1 MWKRSRNLTALGVA
15 VLLVTAACASSPE
28 INGAGTDQAAATEE
42 APTVEASGDYGRVIE
57 VEMTE
62 FAFAADSFEFSQGE
76 TIEFLITNSGVV
88 EHELRLSN
96 QVRVDEHLAGGHDDH
111 DDSAMTD
118 EEMAAMEDADDDHAD
133 DEADHVDEADDVF
146 VVLDAGE
153 TGTLVLTFPDNDHD
167 YTGVVCL
174 LPGHYEA
181 GMVTDLSYQT

>member
-28 INGAGTDQAAATEE
+28 INGAGTDQAAATEK

-62 FAFAADSFEFSQGE
+62 FAFAADSFEFSPGE
-76 TIEFLITNSGVV
+76 TVEFLVTNSGVV

-96 QVRVDEHLAGGHDDH
+96 QVRVDEHLAGGHDDDDH
-111 DDSAMTD
+111 DDEREAG
-118 EEMAAMEDADDDHAD
+118 A
-133 DEADHVDEADDVF
+133 EADHDEAEADHNEAEADDIF

-153 TGTLVLTFPDNDHD
+153 TGTLVFTFPDNDHD

-181 GMVTDLSYQT
+181 GMATDLSYQT

>member
-28 INGAGTDQAAATEE
+28 INGAGTDQAAATEK

-76 TIEFLITNSGVV
+76 T
-88 EHELRLSN
+88 LRLSN
-96 QVRVDEHLAGGHDDH
+96 QVRVDDHLAGDHDDH
-111 DDSAMTD
+111 DDIAMTD

-153 TGTLVLTFPDNDHD
+153 TGTLVFTFPDNDHD

>member
-1 MWKRSRNLTALGVA
+1 MCKRFRNLTVLGVA
-15 VLLVTAACASSPE
+15 VLLITAACASSPE
-28 INGAGTDQAAATEE
+28 INGAGTDQATATER

-62 FAFAADSFEFSQGE
+62 FAFAADSFEFSPGE
-76 TIEFLITNSGVV
+76 TVEFLLTNSGVV
-88 EHELRLSN
+88 EHEFRLSN

-118 EEMAAMEDADDDHAD
+118 EEIAATEDADDDHA
-133 DEADHVDEADDVF
+133 DEADDVF

-153 TGTLVLTFPDNDHD
+153 TGTLVFTFPDNDHD

-174 LPGHYEA
+174 LPGHYET
-181 GMVTDLSYQT
+181 GMATDLSYQT

>member
-28 INGAGTDQAAATEE
+28 INGAGTDQAAATEK
-42 APTVEASGDYGRVIE
+42 AQTVEASGDYGRVIE

-62 FAFAADSFEFSQGE
+62 FAFAADSFEFSPGE
-76 TIEFLITNSGVV
+76 TVEFLVTNSGVV

-96 QVRVDEHLAGGHDDH
+96 QVRVDEHLAGRH
-111 DDSAMTD
+111 
-118 EEMAAMEDADDDHAD
+118 DDDHYDEGEAGAEA
-133 DEADHVDEADDVF
+133 EADHDEGETDDVF

-153 TGTLVLTFPDNDHD
+153 TGTLVFTFPDNDHD

-181 GMVTDLSYQT
+181 GMATDLSYQT